1 VTGVSAAGVN
11 EVCLEVAALDR
22 AESFYAG
29 ILGLPV
35 VERWDDA
42 VWVLAGTTRIGLWL
56 PRIGIAG
63 GRGGVHVHFA
73 FHVEEAD
80 YDSAVTRLREHGL
93 DVEEVRFSDARGR
106 SAYVTD
112 PDGHCVELWT
122 WDVREHLA

>member
-1 VTGVSAAGVN
+1 MNAVRATGVN
-11 EVCLEVAALDR
+11 ELTLEVQDLAR
-22 AESFYAG
+22 AERFYADV
-29 ILGLPV
+29 LGLPV

-73 FHVEEAD
+73 FKVEEAD
-80 YDSAVTRLREHGL
+80 YDADVARLRVQGL
-93 DVEEVRFSDARGR
+93 EVEEVQFSDERGR